1 MIDVQAENFLTPEQ
15 QNFAEEHH
23 GLLLKFMGVHR
34 LDDEYYGMLAERYV
48 KTVKKY
54 LETDELQQY
63 TFSTILWYRL
73 NSDLYKARR
82 SKLKWSGVRSSEDVA
97 EVFGRYDDTG
107 GNFLWSEIEAQITQ
121 KQVELLRLRALGFEP
136 WEIAKM
142 QNCSGNAIHC
152 RFKRIKRRLK
162 KAGIL

>member
-1 MIDVQAENFLTPEQ
+1 MIDVLAENFLTSEQ
-15 QNFAEEHH
+15 QAYAEAHH

-54 LETDELQQY
+54 LETENLQQY
-63 TFSTILWYRL
+63 AFSTILWYRL
-73 NSDLYKARR
+73 SADLYKARR
-82 SKLKWSGVRSSEDVA
+82 RTLRMAGACSIDDLT
-97 EVFGRYDDTG
+97 EVVGKYDDPG
-107 GNFLWSEIEAQITQ
+107 GGILWTEIEARITQ

-136 WEIAKM
+136 REIAKM
-142 QNCSGNAIHC
+142 QNCTGNAIHC